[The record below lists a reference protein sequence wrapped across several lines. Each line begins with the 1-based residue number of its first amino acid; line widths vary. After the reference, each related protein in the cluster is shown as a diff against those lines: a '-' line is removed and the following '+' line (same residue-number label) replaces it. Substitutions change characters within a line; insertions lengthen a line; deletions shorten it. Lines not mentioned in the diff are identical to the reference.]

1 MTRESHD
8 FVHTF
13 SASVSLMEN
22 LLNYR
27 NPLVMDRLPPYL
39 LQYRLLLKE
48 LCGRSKSDN
57 NLQQNQVQKLADCGH
72 KLEKLTKALVRCTK
86 DMSRISMY
94 LIADILKQ
102 YEVSA
107 LDPSV
112 KVNFDRLLVVVA
124 LFLILNF
131 CFRNIWITVYTV
143 WSHCVINTRYSIWWE
158 FWVVLRL
165 KSSRWCINI
174 IKNIIDLREK
184 CKLLPS

>member
-1 MTRESHD
+1 MDFLMLTVSILMTRESHD

-94 LIADILKQ
+94 LIADILRQ

-131 CFRNIWITVYTV
+131 CFRNI
-143 WSHCVINTRYSIWWE
+143 
-158 FWVVLRL
+158 
-165 KSSRWCINI
+165 
-174 IKNIIDLREK
+174 
-184 CKLLPS
+184 